1 MARGGHEH
9 VVLPRPHAFDDR
21 DPPQPSGHVPHF
33 EEIYREHFG
42 FVFRSLRALGVPS
55 SSLDDAVQEVFVV
68 VHRRLGDFEG
78 RSTLRTWLFSIAYQ
92 IARNVRR
99 RERRK
104 GGLSPLDTETPDTH
118 RSPEEQTAA
127 ARSWQFVAGFLARL
141 DEGKRAV
148 FVLCLLEEATA
159 VEAADALGIP
169 VNTVYSRLH
178 ALRRSFREALQARGE
193 AERP

>member
-1 MARGGHEH
+1 M
-9 VVLPRPHAFDDR
+9 VWPMPHALDDR
-21 DPPQPSGHVPHF
+21 DPPQPSGHVPPF
-33 EEIYREHFG
+33 REIYREHFG
-42 FVFRSLRALGVPS
+42 FVFRTLRALGVPGA
-55 SSLDDAVQEVFVV
+55 SLDDAVQEVFVV

-78 RSTLRTWLFSIAYQ
+78 RSTLRTWLFSITHKVALN
-92 IARNVRR
+92 ARR

-104 GGLSPLDTETPDTH
+104 GGLSPLDVDTPDPR
-118 RSPEEQTAA
+118 RSPEEQTEA
-127 ARSWQFVAGFLARL
+127 ARSWRFVHGFLENL

-178 ALRRSFREALQARGE
+178 ALRRSFRAALQARGE